1 MENERSLIP
10 RNFNE
15 LMHLVANSTNAAV
28 RGASRQQQHILQ
40 LQLISQDWPSITLEL
55 AGAALTAAEQLQQL
69 QAGQQ
74 AQMLQR
80 QQQLQGGDGPDADE
94 RMELDD
100 AAGVLAGAAAAGGV
114 DDEGA
119 RMSEESARG
128 MLRFAAHWA
137 LCLRALGLMPSHDWS
152 TDEEEEAEW
161 ARWVLHS
168 STLLLGGWMCDR
180 MQLVQLL

>member
-1 MENERSLIP
+1 LLIP

-15 LMHLVANSTNAAV
+15 LMHLMSNSNSTAV
-28 RGASRQQQHILQ
+28 RSASRQQQHILQ
-40 LQLISQDWPSITLEL
+40 LQLINEDWPSITLEL

-80 QQQLQGGDGPDADE
+80 QQQQLQAGDGGDADE

-100 AAGVLAGAAAAGGV
+100 TAGLLAGTSAAGGGV

-128 MLRFAAHWA
+128 VLRFAAHWA
-137 LCLRALGLMPSHDWS
+137 LCLRALGLMPAHEWS

-161 ARWVLHS
+161 ARWVYACI
-168 STLLLGGWMCDR
+168 M
-180 MQLVQLL
+180 